1 MSLRFFSRLFS
12 VRDPLASPKAEA
24 RLNAI
29 RSLTAEQAASM
40 QERLAQCARK
50 DPDDQVRM
58 AAVAVLDDQK
68 LLRALLEAPA
78 MADAAA
84 VRLAIVGGRE
94 ANHPAVR
101 QARLRT
107 LKKAADA
114 VQLASEA
121 ASPEEQAELYLSCP
135 PAWRPQMLE
144 LIRHCGEAG
153 LAALEKRSR
162 NRDKHSNQLA
172 RAELDELR
180 GVRKAVADLRARAEE
195 VAAALGKS
203 GGAAP
208 SARIIHLK
216 KELKGCCDGIQAKA
230 ETLRKYGSEA
240 PDLTLWLA
248 AAHYE
253 RQPSA
258 DGSAPRPGFRKLAAA
273 FEELAAKM
281 QAGAPFAELERERD
295 ALTEEWLTQADQ
307 AQPDAAQHAVFER
320 VSHQYQEL
328 ADAHK
333 RWLDLN
339 VAAMPPTPP
348 TGDWPKEPDALQSLW
363 RQQRA
368 AARTKGRLQR
378 QLAGLNWP
386 EWAQKSAPVQQ
397 ALDSIAALERSELA
411 MQKHQELLAEQLQGA
426 VAEAEAGV
434 AEGSLQAA
442 AAALDRAHG
451 LEKSL
456 PEALCAPHRKA
467 LSQLSA
473 RVGELRGWQVFATTT
488 KREQLVQ
495 AMNALADAPAGPK
508 DQADRIKSLR
518 SDWNALGPPANGKE
532 RTLRTKFNQAAERA
546 FAPCRAYF
554 AEQAEVR
561 QRNLEGR
568 QRICAQLEA
577 YVDSVNWGKADMKAA
592 ERILR
597 TARGEWRSL
606 HPVDRKKSKRIDAHF
621 EQLQGRIHDE
631 VKKAREA
638 NLALKRDILAA
649 AEALAASDGDAAEK
663 VAEAKRLQ
671 QRWRSVGITPRNVD
685 QKLWRQFRQQ
695 CDQVFADRKADRRQA
710 DQRIEGAVAAAEGI
724 CGKLEEAL
732 EAALADAPKRSVV
745 PRLRRELDALD
756 LPERLRQRFAKR
768 FGELAKAYDQSLL
781 AAEWEALRREL
792 AQLQSWDVEVSQAEA
807 EGRTVAPPDPA
818 FAERG
823 NDGGDLVAALRG
835 LVLRVE
841 VQAGVESPAA
851 EAEERL
857 QAQTALLQD
866 RMGQG
871 IKPKAPLAMA
881 QDWCRIG
888 PKTAACDGLRERFF
902 SALQKLAQPSQ

>member
-1 MSLRFFSRLFS
+1 MSLRFLSRLFS

-29 RSLTAEQAASM
+29 RSLTPEQAVSM
-40 QERLAQCARK
+40 QERLADCARK
-50 DPDDQVRM
+50 DSDDQVRM
-58 AAVAVLDDQK
+58 AAIALLDDQK
-68 LLRALLEAPA
+68 LLRALLDAPA
-78 MADAAA
+78 TADAAA
-84 VRLAIVGGRE
+84 VRLAMVGGRE

-121 ASPEEQAELYLSCP
+121 AGPAEQAELYLRCP

-144 LIRHCGEAG
+144 LIRRCGEAG
-153 LAALEKRSR
+153 LAALEKHSR
-162 NRDKHSNQLA
+162 NRDKHSNQVA

-180 GVRKAVADLRARAEE
+180 GLRKAVADLCARAEE

-216 KELKGCCDGIQAKA
+216 KELKGCCDGIEAKA

-253 RQPSA
+253 RQPNS
-258 DGSAPRPGFRKLAAA
+258 DGAVPRPGFRKLAAA

-295 ALTEEWLTQADQ
+295 ALTREWLTQADQ

-339 VAAMPPTPP
+339 IAAMPPPP
-348 TGDWPKEPDALQSLW
+348 PSDWPKVPDALQSLW

-386 EWAQKSAPVQQ
+386 EWAQKSTPVQQ
-397 ALDSIAALERSELA
+397 AIDSITAFERFELV
-411 MQKHQELLAEQLQGA
+411 MHKHQEQLAEQLQS
-426 VAEAEAGV
+426 VIAEAEAGV

-495 AMNALADAPAGPK
+495 AMNALADAPAAPQE
-508 DQADRIKSLR
+508 QADRIRSLR

-532 RTLRTKFNQAAERA
+532 RALRTKFNQAAEQA

-561 QRNLEGR
+561 RKNLEGR

-597 TARGEWRSL
+597 AARGEWRSL
-606 HPVDRKKSKRIDAHF
+606 HPVDRKKSKQLDARF
-621 EQLQGRIHDE
+621 EQLQGRIHDQ

-649 AEALAASDGDAAEK
+649 AEALAASEGDSAEK

-695 CDQVFADRKADRRQA
+695 CDQIFAVREADRRQA
-710 DQRIEGAVAAAEGI
+710 DQRIEDAVAAAEGI

-732 EAALADAPKRSVV
+732 EASLADAPKRSLV
-745 PRLRRELDALD
+745 PRLRRELDALN
-756 LPERLRQRFAKR
+756 LPERLRKPFAKR

-781 AAEWEALRREL
+781 AAEWEALRGEL

-807 EGRTVAPPDPA
+807 EGRAVAPPDPA
-818 FAERG
+818 FADRG

-841 VQAGVESPAA
+841 VQAGVESPAT
-851 EAEERL
+851 EAGERL
-857 QAQTALLQD
+857 QVQTALLQD

-881 QDWCRIG
+881 QDWCRLG
-888 PKTAACDGLRERFF
+888 PKTAACDDLRERFF
-902 SALQKLAQPSQ
+902 SALQKLAQPSH